1 MIAHLQGVVA
11 EKMPTRIV
19 LDVQGVG
26 YDLLVPISTYE
37 KVGEIGSPV
46 RLLTYLQVRED
57 LMQLFGFFS
66 ENERTMFQHLI
77 SVSGIG
83 PKLAVGILSGCSVDE
98 LQKYIV
104 NDEVPMLT
112 KLSGVGKK
120 TAQRMVMEL
129 KEKLGDVARATDWT
143 SSVIADEQTKDKISE
158 AVLALISLGFNKS
171 QAQNVLLPIIKADNS
186 LPLDEIIKKALQ
198 VK

>member
-1 MIAHLQGVVA
+1 MIAHLQGVVT